1 LAIPFLFT
9 GTTRP
14 AGAAGLGT
22 ELVASGLDFP
32 VYAAS
37 PPGDPRLF
45 IVEQRGV
52 IKVLEHG
59 QVLQTPFLDIDP
71 LVFPV
76 SEFDERG
83 LLGLAFHPKYDINGF
98 FYVKYNDNDW
108 RTVIARYQVSA
119 GNPNLADSASAFV
132 ILTIDQ
138 PAPNHKGG
146 TLNFGPRDGY
156 LYIGMGDGGNEGD
169 PSNYAQRDDSL
180 LGKMLRIDVDGDA
193 PYAIPLSNPH
203 AEPGLPLD
211 EIWAR
216 GFRNPYRWSFDR
228 KTGDLYIGDVGQ
240 ALWEE
245 VDFQPAASAGG
256 ENYGWRLME
265 ASHCYNPTDQCNPG
279 YLVLP
284 IHEYRHIFHCAVV
297 GGYVY
302 RGEAIPALSGSYFF
316 GDFCTAAIWSFRF
329 VNGMISEFTDRTAEL
344 SAGGEVA
351 WISGFA
357 EDSAGEIYIVDRG
370 LAEGQGE
377 LWKIVP
383 DGTTTGVS
391 ASETSSLALR
401 LSTATPNPFSI
412 KTRIDLEPGSDRSR
426 LNAAVYSPAGRL
438 VRELSWAPGL
448 QGSGSAA
455 LEWDGRDARG
465 VDCPSGMYLLR
476 VSGDGQDA
484 RERLVLLR

>member
-1 LAIPFLFT
+1 
-9 GTTRP
+9 
-14 AGAAGLGT
+14 
-22 ELVASGLDFP
+22 
-32 VYAAS
+32 
-37 PPGDPRLF
+37 
-45 IVEQRGV
+45 
-52 IKVLEHG
+52 
-59 QVLQTPFLDIDP
+59 
-71 LVFPV
+71 
-76 SEFDERG
+76 
-83 LLGLAFHPKYDINGF
+83 
-98 FYVKYNDNDW
+98 
-108 RTVIARYQVSA
+108 
-119 GNPNLADSASAFV
+119 
-132 ILTIDQ
+132 
-138 PAPNHKGG
+138 
-146 TLNFGPRDGY
+146 
-156 LYIGMGDGGNEGD
+156 
-169 PSNYAQRDDSL
+169 
-180 LGKMLRIDVDGDA
+180 
-193 PYAIPLSNPH
+193 
-203 AEPGLPLD
+203 
-211 EIWAR
+211 
-216 GFRNPYRWSFDR
+216 
-228 KTGDLYIGDVGQ
+228 
-240 ALWEE
+240 
-245 VDFQPAASAGG
+245 
-256 ENYGWRLME
+256 
-265 ASHCYNPTDQCNPG
+265 
-279 YLVLP
+279 
-284 IHEYRHIFHCAVV
+284 VV